1 MKLRYL
7 YLGMCLLGLV
17 LPYSQFIPWLV
28 VHGFNIQLFFGELFS
43 TRIGGFFG
51 MDVIAS
57 ALTLFA
63 FVWIEGRRL
72 AIRNLWLPIVA
83 TLAVGVS
90 FGLPLFLY
98 MRQLKI
104 EAQPNPASRGTAQK
118 RVAPQFER

>member
-28 VHGFNIQLFFGELFS
+28 AHGFNLQLFFAELFS

-63 FVWIEGRRL
+63 FIWIEGHRL
-72 AIRNLWLPIVA
+72 ALRHFWLPIVA
-83 TLAVGVS
+83 TLTVGVS
-90 FGLPLFLY
+90 LGLPLFLY
-98 MRQLKI
+98 LRQLRI
-104 EAQPNPASRGTAQK
+104 EAQPNPA
-118 RVAPQFER
+118 FERDCAKARSPSI

>member
-28 VHGFNIQLFFGELFS
+28 ANGINLQLFFGELFS

-57 ALTLFA
+57 VFSLFA
-63 FVWIEGRRL
+63 FVWIEGHRL

-83 TLAVGVS
+83 TLTVGVS
-90 FGLPLFLY
+90 LGLPLFLY
-98 MRQLKI
+98 MRQRKI
-104 EAQPNPASRGTAQK
+104 DEQPNHAY
-118 RVAPQFER
+118 ERDCGKTRSPSI